1 MTQTVQ
7 GGASLSH
14 QTPDACTVVIFGAG
28 GDLTKRLL
36 WPALC
41 NLGKDGLL
49 SQSFAVVGCGRTSY
63 SSKEFRQHLQRS
75 LTQFSPHAESRKWGR
90 QALNDVHY
98 LGGDALQATLHNQL
112 AKLLQRLQKQHNTL
126 GNVLFYL
133 ATPPSCFAP
142 IVQQLGKAGLTKQDN
157 GWRRVVVEKPF
168 GHDLASA
175 QQLNQQL
182 GAILSEDQIFRIDH
196 YLGKET
202 VQNLL
207 AFRFANGIFEP
218 IWNRRYID
226 HVQITVAETLGVQ
239 QRAAYYETAG
249 ALRDMVPNHLFQLLS
264 LIAMEPPNSFA
275 AHDVRDE
282 KAKLLRAVHCF
293 SPEEVLTH
301 SVRGQYAA
309 AVVNKVALLDYRQE
323 PNVDPQSA
331 TETFV
336 AFKLF
341 VPNWRWAGVPFYLRT
356 GKRLPKRVTEITIQ
370 FKKPPMLLFEH
381 IKAAGV
387 SPNVLTIR
395 IQPQEGIWLRVGAKV
410 PGPAMR
416 IKDVTMHFSY
426 QEQFNAP
433 PGTGYETL
441 LYDCMMGDA
450 TLFQRDDMVQLG
462 WSIVQPMLDVWSA
475 LNPRAFPNYA
485 CGTWGPQGSDDLL
498 GRDGR
503 QWIVM

>member
-1 MTQTVQ
+1 MSQAAGVAHPTAD
-7 GGASLSH
+7 GCS
-14 QTPDACTVVIFGAG
+14 VVIFGAG

-41 NLGKDGLL
+41 NLGKDNLL
-49 SQSFAVVGCGRTSY
+49 SKQLAIVGCGRSN
-63 SSKEFRQHLQRS
+63 SSSAAFRQHLQRS
-75 LTQFSPHAESRKWGR
+75 LTQFSPHAAARKWGR
-90 QALNDVHY
+90 QALNQAHY
-98 LGGDALQATLHNQL
+98 LGGDALQPALHNQL
-112 AKLLQRLQKQHNTL
+112 GKLLQRLHKQHSVL

-142 IVQQLGKAGLTKQDN
+142 IVQQLGKAGLIDQKS

-175 QQLNQQL
+175 QQLNEQL
-182 GAILSEDQIFRIDH
+182 AAICHEDQIFRIDH

-218 IWNRRYID
+218 IWNHRYID

-275 AHDVRDE
+275 ANDVRDE
-282 KAKLLRAVHCF
+282 KAKLLRAVHRL
-293 SPEEVLTH
+293 SPEQVLTH
-301 SVRGQYAA
+301 SVRGQYCA
-309 AVVNKVALLDYRQE
+309 AVVDNATLPDYRQE
-323 PNVDPQSA
+323 PGVDPQSA
-331 TETFV
+331 TETF
-336 AFKLF
+336 AALKLF
-341 VPNWRWAGVPFYLRT
+341 IPNWRWAGVPFYLRT
-356 GKRLPKRVTEITIQ
+356 GKRLPKRVTEISIQ
-370 FKKPPMLLFEH
+370 FKKPPLLLFEH
-381 IKAAGV
+381 IQATNIL
-387 SPNVLTIR
+387 PNVLTIR

-416 IKDVTMHFSY
+416 IQDVTMHFSY
-426 QEQFNAP
+426 QEQFRIP
-433 PGTGYETL
+433 TGTGYETL
-441 LYDCMMGDA
+441 LYDCMMNDA

-462 WSIVQPMLDVWSA
+462 WSIVQPMLDVWHA
-475 LNPRAFPNYA
+475 LSPRDFPNYA
-485 CGTWGPQGSDDLL
+485 CSSWGPKESDELL
-498 GRDGR
+498 ARDGR
-503 QWIVM
+503 QWIVI

>member
-1 MTQTVQ
+1 MTQTAE
-7 GGASLSH
+7 GLASVSH

-41 NLGKDGLL
+41 NLGKDNLL
-49 SQSFAVVGCGRTSY
+49 PQLFTVVGCGRTRHD
-63 SSKEFRQHLQRS
+63 SKSFQQHLQRS
-75 LTQFSPHAESRKWGR
+75 LTQFSPDAEARKWGR
-90 QALNDVHY
+90 STLSSVHY
-98 LGGDALQATLHNQL
+98 IRGDALQATLHKQL
-112 AKLLQRLQKQHNTL
+112 AQLLQRLQKQQDTL

-133 ATPPSCFAP
+133 ATPPSCFAS

-168 GHDLASA
+168 GHDLTSA
-175 QQLNQQL
+175 QQLNKQL

-264 LIAMEPPNSFA
+264 LITMEPPNSFA

-282 KAKLLRAVHCF
+282 KAKLLRAVHRL
-293 SPEEVLTH
+293 SPEEVLTN

-309 AVVNKVALLDYRQE
+309 AVVDKLALPDYRQE
-323 PNVDPQSA
+323 PGVDPQSA

-370 FKKPPMLLFEH
+370 FKKPPMLLSMQKDSSG
-381 IKAAGV
+381 I
-387 SPNVLTIR
+387 NRVLPL
-395 IQPQEGIWLRVGAKV
+395 QAK
-410 PGPAMR
+410 PIARP
-416 IKDVTMHFSY
+416 K
-426 QEQFNAP
+426 
-433 PGTGYETL
+433 
-441 LYDCMMGDA
+441 
-450 TLFQRDDMVQLG
+450 
-462 WSIVQPMLDVWSA
+462 
-475 LNPRAFPNYA
+475 
-485 CGTWGPQGSDDLL
+485 
-498 GRDGR
+498 
-503 QWIVM
+503 